1 MFRTLSGIQ
10 DFLSYPCSSARTL
23 SSLFLHPKELSNHHE
38 TMELSFPKAM
48 NHLTPN
54 WSRRCSSIIQ
64 FGARCNWGLPS
75 GPGYLVANSNL
86 PHLNVSTGQNKCTF
100 PIKPCACVQQQYLC
114 TVRHLCAAKRAVG
127 RSAAGQCQPSLSG
140 YLSRPSPCSSS
151 ARLLLWSVLNGG
163 KGK

>member
-10 DFLSYPCSSARTL
+10 EFLSYPCSSARTL
-23 SSLFLHPKELSNHHE
+23 SSHFLHHKELSNQHE

-100 PIKPCACVQQQYLC
+100 PIKPCACATTISMYGPTSLC
-114 TVRHLCAAKRAVG
+114 GEESSRPISG
-127 RSAAGQCQPSLSG
+127 GSMSSLSG

-151 ARLLLWSVLNGG
+151 ARSLLWSVLNGG